1 MLFFNKKKKEKPKP
15 TPYKAYV
22 GKKED
27 RLEYRLYY
35 WSQDDPLIDYL
46 DIAFEILEK
55 ILDGYC
61 LFIYV
66 TELKIEKH
74 NEMLEY
80 IKSIKD
86 AEYVYD
92 DVNIIEKKK
101 GFHSDLLKA
110 YFKSESDEG
119 PEHEF
124 RTFYIYGF
132 INNMELKENV
142 KAQDEILFKECE
154 DICVE
159 YEELCEGPTMNIC
172 IKKGFID
179 INELINMSIETI
191 KKHGKNLTFI
201 YKDETEEGWK
211 HVVF

>member
-1 MLFFNKKKKEKPKP
+1 MLFFNKKKKEKPKPKP

-27 RLEYRLYY
+27 KLEYSLYY

-55 ILDGYC
+55 ILEGYW
-61 LFIYV
+61 LFISES
-66 TELKIEKH
+66 ELEPEKH
-74 NEMLEY
+74 NGMLEY
-80 IKSIKD
+80 MKSIKD
-86 AEYVYD
+86 AEFIYD
-92 DVNIIEKKK
+92 DNNIIEKKK

-124 RTFYIYGF
+124 RSFYIYGF
-132 INNMELKENV
+132 INNMELKESV
-142 KAQDEILFKECE
+142 EAQDEILFKQIE

-159 YEELCEGPTMNIC
+159 YEELFEGPTINIW
-172 IKKGFID
+172 IKRGFFD
-179 INELINMSIETI
+179 IYDFINMSIETI
-191 KKHGKNLTFI
+191 KKHGKNISLL
-201 YKDETEEGWK
+201 YRDETEEG
-211 HVVF
+211 